1 MVKQIQR
8 SSTPREVHDEGTGER
23 AGEEQNDEDEWVDLG
38 AKEDTDQKKPKKEK
52 KTTKGRLLGGAA
64 ELVPILILGYF
75 GKAFWNMYGML
86 YPKFP
91 DFDAN
96 HRYLEKFQ
104 NRIDRGEPLTLDV
117 FIKESKSQPT
127 IARDARPDWTVNFA
141 YDEEDFMPSSKS
153 LLVNVS
159 SKMLTKTKNVWLTAR
174 LKTEKGD
181 RVAEAHAGLIK
192 YDKMKAQAT
201 KYWLTSGD
209 VCEDNTERTYG
220 SKEKPLT
227 ARGVPKMQVRL
238 VYDRTHYP
246 RPWKN
251 NHYYPPLYVDEFW
264 MTNDQ
269 LIKFP
274 ASGEDSFATEIHF
287 GLMSAAR
294 WRFQNQM
301 DHSIKSMATQWTG
314 EDAEEI
320 MQMRDL
326 FANTNSYLLIVTF
339 VVSVLHMIFEYLAL
353 KHDVLFW
360 QKTDAETLKRYV
372 SLRAIFGE
380 IACNV
385 VLWIYLYDQETGWL
399 VLILMLGQIAV
410 DCWKLT
416 RVIEVRLEKSG
427 MLFYPS
433 FRSRVPHSSS
443 DDYDKLALQYLSY
456 ILVPIVLVYSI
467 YSLKFECHKG
477 IVAYLLHVSASMV
490 YALGFALMTPQL
502 FINYRMKSVA
512 YLPWK
517 RFIYRAIN
525 TFIDDLFS
533 FIIKMPTM
541 HRMSCFRDDI
551 VFIIYLY
558 QRHIY
563 PVDKERMFD
572 EDFQDTADGS
582 DGKVEDKKDQ

>member
-1 MVKQIQR
+1 MVKQPER
-8 SSTPREVHDEGTGER
+8 SSTPIPQEAPARAEGTGQ
-23 AGEEQNDEDEWVDLG
+23 EQTDDEWIDLG
-38 AKEDTDQKKPKKEK
+38 TKEEIDKKKQPKKEK
-52 KTTKGRLLGGAA
+52 KKTSKGLLGGAA

-75 GKAFWNMYGML
+75 GKAFWSWYGML

-104 NRIDRGEPLTLDV
+104 NRIERGEALTLDV
-117 FIKESKSQPT
+117 FIKESKSQPR
-127 IARDARPDWTVNFA
+127 IARDAPPDWSVQFE
-141 YDEEDFMPSSKS
+141 YDEEDFLPSSKS
-153 LLVNVS
+153 LLVNIS
-159 SKMLTKTKNVWLTAR
+159 SKMLNKTKNVWLTAR

-181 RVAEAHAGLIK
+181 FVAEAHGGMIK

-201 KYWLTSGD
+201 KYWLTSGE

-220 SKEKPLT
+220 TKDKPLT

-251 NHYYPPLYVDEFW
+251 SHYYPPLYVDEFW

-274 ASGEDSFATEIHF
+274 ASGYHSFDAEIHF
-287 GLMSAAR
+287 GLMSAPR
-294 WRFQNQM
+294 WRFQNMM
-301 DHSIKSMATQWTG
+301 DHSIKNMATQFAG

-320 MQMRDL
+320 MQIRDL
-326 FANTNSYLLIVTF
+326 FANTNSYLLIVTM

-380 IACNV
+380 IFCNV

-416 RVIEVRLEKSG
+416 RVIEVRLERNG
-427 MLFYPS
+427 ALVYPA

-443 DDYDKLALQYLSY
+443 DDYDKIALQYLSY
-456 ILVPIVLVYSI
+456 ILVPIILVYSI

-477 IVAYLLHVSASMV
+477 IIAYLLHVSASMV

-551 VFIIYLY
+551 VFLIYLY

-572 EDFQDTADGS
+572 EDFTETTDD
-582 DGKVEDKKDQ
+582 KVEDKKDQ